1 MFFIKD
7 GLIFSSKKTLKVRG
21 VKLSLRQRGIE
32 PRSTAWKAT
41 MLTITPLTLLVFF
54 SWKIWINLR
63 EVITK
68 VHHLSILLFTEAFNC
83 HFQSFAYWCNC
94 KNILTILKFY
104 WHYSISGK
112 IWIKLILPIKQVII
126 NQSSEEL
133 ETEKSTIFKKNQFN
147 CKNIMGQKEWLIW
160 CIRASLVSLH
170 NAQIFRLLLKISVQR
185 NNFENLL
192 FLTAHHQ
199 WANQSYLTAKLGREF
214 LREFFF
220 WFVRGEKLKLLG
232 SSSCQL
238 EVVAC
243 LCNSATWE
251 LVVVD
256 NLRLGALH
264 HSYLCW

>member
-1 MFFIKD
+1 MCNKRVFKIILFD
-7 GLIFSSKKTLKVRG
+7 WLLQYESKK
-21 VKLSLRQRGIE
+21 LSTQENL
-32 PRSTAWKAT
+32 S
-41 MLTITPLTLLVFF
+41 FF
-54 SWKIWINLR
+54 
-63 EVITK
+63 VIVET
-68 VHHLSILLFTEAFNC
+68 
-83 HFQSFAYWCNC
+83 
-94 KNILTILKFY
+94 
-104 WHYSISGK
+104 
-112 IWIKLILPIKQVII
+112 
-126 NQSSEEL
+126 EL
-133 ETEKSTIFKKNQFN
+133 ETNMGEKK
-147 CKNIMGQKEWLIW
+147 WLNSIS
-160 CIRASLVSLH
+160 CSSPVSLH

-220 WFVRGEKLKLLG
+220 WFVRGEKVKLLG